1 MKQLLWNKGQKQ
13 VWNHQRK
20 TCSFTKGQYVT
31 WYPKEI
37 KIRSSKF
44 KLLWMGP
51 YIVLR
56 VLGNNMVLL
65 RSMDEE
71 EFLLINAHKLKPCI
85 VRKEQQ
91 GEKPTIQEDTTRGD
105 YLINLTVHPVEDHLI
120 GVILL
125 SYFRPPNEPQ
135 PDRLLFDQKFVS
147 LYPSDERLLL
157 QGEPGEVVTKVTY
170 YSNEGLSL

>member
-1 MKQLLWNKGQKQ
+1 
-13 VWNHQRK
+13 
-20 TCSFTKGQYVT
+20 
-31 WYPKEI
+31 
-37 KIRSSKF
+37 
-44 KLLWMGP
+44 
-51 YIVLR
+51 
-56 VLGNNMVLL
+56 
-65 RSMDEE
+65 MDEE
-71 EFLLINAHKLKPCI
+71 EFLLINAHKLKPYI

-91 GEKPTIQEDTTRGD
+91 GEKPTIQEDITRGD